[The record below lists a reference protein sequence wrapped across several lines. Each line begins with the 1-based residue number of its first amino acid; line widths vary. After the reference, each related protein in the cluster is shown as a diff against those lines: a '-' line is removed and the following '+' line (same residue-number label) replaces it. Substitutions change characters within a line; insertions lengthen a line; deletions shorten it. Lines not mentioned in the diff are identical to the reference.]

1 MGNAFSWLLASL
13 FGDKEARILILGLD
27 VRAGPVLTALLGALG
42 VAGAPRAYG
51 EGGGRPDAH
60 LMAPF
65 PPVARRGP
73 GRRAGASSRTRYPP
87 PPSPARG
94 PT

>member
-27 VRAGPVLTALLGALG
+27 VRAGPVLTGLLGALR
-42 VAGAPRAYG
+42 VAGARRAYG
-51 EGGGRPDAH
+51 KGGRGRPDADF
-60 LMAPF
+60 MAPF

-87 PPSPARG
+87 PTARSP
-94 PT
+94 T

>member
-27 VRAGPVLTALLGALG
+27 VRAGPVLTGPLGALG

-51 EGGGRPDAH
+51 EGGGRQDAH
-60 LMAPF
+60 FMAPF
-65 PPVARRGP
+65 FPVARRGP
-73 GRRAGASSRTRYPP
+73 GRRGGGIEPHTPSPP
-87 PPSPARG
+87 PPARG